1 MRRCSE
7 FNWLELL
14 EGVLLILL
22 GIFSFT
28 RPGSALTGVVILY
41 GFIAMITGIVDIV
54 LYVRIERHTGFGPTI
69 SLVSGILSVMA
80 GVMLLCYPDAGIWI
94 LILLIPIW
102 FIAHCISRLSHLR
115 LLRLLAGSFSYY
127 FTLIVNIIGIIL
139 GCLMICNP
147 WFTLM
152 SVDWIISLYLVLLC
166 IDSVML
172 ACLK

>member
-1 MRRCSE
+1 MRRRSE

-22 GIFSFT
+22 GIFSFA
-28 RPGSALTGVVILY
+28 RPGSALTGVVIIY
-41 GFIAMITGIVDIV
+41 GLIAMITGIVDIV

-69 SLVSGILSVMA
+69 SLISGILSVMA
-80 GVMLLCYPDAGIWI
+80 GVMLLCYPNAGTWI
-94 LILLIPIW
+94 LTLLIPIW
-102 FIAHCISRLSHLR
+102 FIAHCISRLSHLG
-115 LLRLLAGSFSYY
+115 LLRLLAGRACYY

-152 SVDWIISLYLVLLC
+152 SVDWIISLYLILLG
-166 IDSVML
+166 IDSIIL
-172 ACLK
+172 ACFK

>member
-54 LYVRIERHTGFGPTI
+54 LYVRIERHTG
-69 SLVSGILSVMA
+69 ILSVMA
-80 GVMLLCYPDAGIWI
+80 GVMLLCYPDAGTWI

-152 SVDWIISLYLVLLC
+152 SVDWIISLYLVLLG

>member
-1 MRRCSE
+1 MRRRSE

-22 GIFSFT
+22 GIFSFA
-28 RPGSALTGVVILY
+28 RPGSALTGVVIIY
-41 GFIAMITGIVDIV
+41 GLIAMITGIVDIV

-69 SLVSGILSVMA
+69 SLISGILSVMA
-80 GVMLLCYPDAGIWI
+80 GVMLLC
-94 LILLIPIW
+94 
-102 FIAHCISRLSHLR
+102 IAHCISRLSHLG
-115 LLRLLAGSFSYY
+115 LLRLLAGKASYY

-152 SVDWIISLYLVLLC
+152 SVDWIISLYLILLG
-166 IDSVML
+166 IDSIIL
-172 ACLK
+172 ACFK